1 MSLVAI
7 KGQTRW
13 SLLPLSGIKP
23 YKQRSAL
30 VRAYVDLS
38 ISIVWRNARLCA
50 TINYR
55 WQIQIRW
62 IRIGWTAY
70 FVDYRYRQLSSL
82 SSRQSV
88 RSLRPIETAMMN
100 RVGRLIGWS
109 RKVWTLRWN
118 LRGGS
123 GLLSSLNFTEDLWET
138 MTWPRGIDKS
148 RPTVIRQPR
157 WHLEIWLEL
166 IFPRTGLESVWSDNY
181 NHRFVLPL
189 NEKKKGK
196 K

>member
-38 ISIVWRNARLCA
+38 ISIVWRNAYAPRLIIDGKSRYVEYESVGPRISSITGIANCHLFPVGS
-50 TINYR
+50 R
-55 WQIQIRW
+55 WDRSDRSKPRW
-62 IRIGWTAY
+62 WI
-70 FVDYRYRQLSSL
+70 V
-82 SSRQSV
+82 
-88 RSLRPIETAMMN
+88 
-100 RVGRLIGWS
+100 VGRLIGWS

-166 IFPRTGLESVWSDNY
+166 IFPRTGLESVWNDNY

-189 NEKKKGK
+189 NEKKKEK

>member
-30 VRAYVDLS
+30 VRAYVDLR
-38 ISIVWRNARLCA
+38 ISIVWHNARLCA

-70 FVDYRYRQLSSL
+70 FVDYRYRQLPSL

-100 RVGRLIGWS
+100 RRRPTYRMIEE
-109 RKVWTLRWN
+109 
-118 LRGGS
+118 
-123 GLLSSLNFTEDLWET
+123 SLNFT
-138 MTWPRGIDKS
+138 
-148 RPTVIRQPR
+148 
-157 WHLEIWLEL
+157 LEL
-166 IFPRTGLESVWSDNY
+166 ERRFGIIIEFEFYGRFMRDDDVAPRDWQIAAD
-181 NHRFVLPL
+181 RD
-189 NEKKKGK
+189 
-196 K
+196 